1 MSKNDDTDQS
11 KSIPWKLILGFLF
24 LAGLFASYFIFDG
37 KAILE
42 QFIEW
47 IKSLGVWGPIVF
59 VVAYIILTV
68 FMIPGSVLTLGA
80 GFAFGLG
87 WGSLWAAI
95 GANLGANL
103 AFLIGRYFAREKIKA
118 KVTGNEKFEAVDSSV
133 ESEGW
138 KIVALTRLVPI
149 FPFAPL
155 NYLYSVTGIKWLPY
169 AMATLIAML
178 PGTVMYVYLGSIGRF
193 AAESGGAEKTT
204 GEKIFF
210 VVGLVAIIA
219 VTVYVTKLA
228 KKILSQKTNIDTGG
242 ESDGSSD
249 SE

>member
-1 MSKNDDTDQS
+1 MSKNDDSDQL

-37 KAILE
+37 KALLE

-59 VVAYIILTV
+59 IVAYIILTV

-103 AFLIGRYFAREKIKA
+103 AFLIGRYFAREKIQE
-118 KVTGNEKFEAVDSSV
+118 KVTGNEKFEAVDKAV

-138 KIVALTRLVPI
+138 KIVALTRLAPV
-149 FPFAPL
+149 FPFTLL
-155 NYLYSVTGIKWLPY
+155 NYLYSVTGVKWVAY
-169 AMATLIAML
+169 ATATLIAML

-193 AAESGGAEKTT
+193 AAEGGGAEKTT

-210 VVGLVAIIA
+210 FVGLIAIVAI
-219 VTVYVTKLA
+219 TVYITKIGKKALA
-228 KKILSQKTNIDTGG
+228 SKTDIDTGG
-242 ESDGSSD
+242 EPDSSSD